1 VLDGVA
7 NKITVNTA
15 YPFYA
20 PEAFTAQEATYSH
33 TFANGNNNTGE
44 GWETIVLPFTVNSV
58 KNGTKNLKWFKSK
71 DDQRCHFWLMEFTG
85 ADGKSLTFDYATA
98 FEANKPYIISVPGNA
113 WGTNW
118 DLTNKQ
124 ITFRGV
130 NVEVPVTV
138 LDPVIYGG
146 KEFIGTYAEATVNG
160 YVINA
165 AGEQFTNGE
174 ATVKAYNAYFI
185 ADGSAKSLNIV
196 INGEETNGIEAIS
209 NSQLINGNEPIYNL
223 NGQRLEQKQRGVNI
237 IGGRKIVVK

>member
-1 VLDGVA
+1 
-7 NKITVNTA
+7 
-15 YPFYA
+15 
-20 PEAFTAQEATYSH
+20 
-33 TFANGNNNTGE
+33 
-44 GWETIVLPFTVNSV
+44 
-58 KNGTKNLKWFKSK
+58 
-71 DDQRCHFWLMEFTG
+71 MEFTG
-85 ADGKSLTFDYATA
+85 ADGESLTFDYATA

-118 DLTNKQ
+118 DMTNKQ

-174 ATVKAYNAYFI
+174 ATVKAYNAYI
-185 ADGSAKSLNIV
+185 VADGSAKSLNIV

-237 IGGRKIVVK
+237 IGGRKVVVR